1 MNEKHQIRSLCLSY
15 KYNIFDNGG
24 EAFPKLIP
32 CQFIAG
38 EYHAYPTP
46 EQNNKIV
53 YEWID
58 RAEIAKLHGHDISLA
73 FEKELGI
80 AGAYGINGLGI
91 DLKSFFEY
99 FGGKQ
104 NFIVH
109 LKMCRTELT
118 IVCES
123 AEIAKN
129 MYYLFSWVLHV
140 LNDGRISSETLI
152 YEVMPPVNIASCY
165 SAV

>member
-1 MNEKHQIRSLCLSY
+1 MGAPLIY
-15 KYNIFDNGG
+15 GDNRDLWVSNG
-24 EAFPKLIP
+24 AKDYFCDL
-32 CQFIAG
+32 
-38 EYHAYPTP
+38 
-46 EQNNKIV
+46 V
-53 YEWID
+53 
-58 RAEIAKLHGHDISLA
+58 AEIAKLHGHNISLA

-91 DLKSFFEY
+91 DLESFFEY

-109 LKMCRTELT
+109 LKMFRTELT

-129 MYYLFSWVLHV
+129 MYYLFSWVLHI

>member
-15 KYNIFDNGG
+15 KYNIFDNGC

-58 RAEIAKLHGHDISLA
+58 RAEQKAKRKKTLAMLESFSL
-73 FEKELGI
+73 EKRQEDRT
-80 AGAYGINGLGI
+80 A
-91 DLKSFFEY
+91 KSFISEFLLLLFE
-99 FGGKQ
+99 
-104 NFIVH
+104 
-109 LKMCRTELT
+109 
-118 IVCES
+118 
-123 AEIAKN
+123 
-129 MYYLFSWVLHV
+129 
-140 LNDGRISSETLI
+140 
-152 YEVMPPVNIASCY
+152 
-165 SAV
+165 